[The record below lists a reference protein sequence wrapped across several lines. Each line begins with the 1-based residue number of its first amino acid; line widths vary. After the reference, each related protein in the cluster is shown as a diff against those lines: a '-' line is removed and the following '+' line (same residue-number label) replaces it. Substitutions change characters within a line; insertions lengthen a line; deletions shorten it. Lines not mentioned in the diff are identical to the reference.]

1 MSVPLLRI
9 FLKNLVDIFVTL
21 EITNKI
27 YSKIF
32 NYLSRGAIKF
42 KKNLLSFIN
51 MHEQNG
57 GLMKNFI
64 NMQKPIFMLTASLTI
79 GLIGSLTATSIHA
92 QTNTQ
97 VSSAK
102 MGLKLNAV
110 AFVIAD
116 KLNLRSSA
124 NAIVGSLNR
133 NDQVQ
138 ILSLMDSKNSL
149 VKIKVL
155 KSNSASNSL
164 APELFV
170 SAEYLSSSPASA
182 AVGTSDKSRYIVIQN
197 VATERTR
204 IYERCTSAPGCANR
218 LVMETEMVVGR
229 DTKKANYLTRVGR
242 YKITEWVKFYQDN
255 ADNYPSWYDPN
266 YPATPKPGSSGSAWM
281 SKKNMPDGKGNMRGA
296 FGWYAG
302 LIAPNADYQW
312 IHGTIGWGSD
322 GTKFIE
328 MTRNTLLNMFA
339 NPRSEGCTRLEN
351 RAVAYTRD
359 LLPVGT
365 EIVRVYAREGYRDVT
380 RANYQ
385 NQILPKIWEYILTKE
400 GVRKSGAATS
410 EKNAVLARGVSPD
423 LILEQGSYSVD
434 QYPNAVPLKEDA
446 GWQSRIKGKSG
457 NTYDVKDDAFRG
469 YYLVDDGTFIDYE
482 HPEGVQVGGYEGP
495 AVPEALKTSGGFT
508 IADKKNK

>member
-1 MSVPLLRI
+1 
-9 FLKNLVDIFVTL
+9 
-21 EITNKI
+21 
-27 YSKIF
+27 
-32 NYLSRGAIKF
+32 
-42 KKNLLSFIN
+42 
-51 MHEQNG
+51 
-57 GLMKNFI
+57 MKNFI
-64 NMQKPIFMLTASLTI
+64 NMQKPLL
-79 GLIGSLTATSIHA
+79 LITATTLAVTSLNLHPAFA
-92 QTNTQ
+92 QTSHAGA
-97 VSSAK
+97 VSSSK
-102 MGLKLNAV
+102 MGLKVNAQ

-116 KLNLRSSA
+116 KLNLRSHATLTAES
-124 NAIVGSLNR
+124 IIGSLSR

-138 ILSLMDSKNSL
+138 ILSLLDAKSPL

-155 KSNSASNSL
+155 KSNSAKVSSSS
-164 APELFV
+164 ELYV
-170 SAEYLSSSPASA
+170 SAEFLSSSPAAS
-182 AVGTSDKSRYIVIQN
+182 VTSSDKSKYIVIQN

-229 DTKKANYLTRVGR
+229 DTKKGNYLTRVGR

-339 NPRSEGCTRLEN
+339 NPRSAGCTRLEN

-359 LLPVGT
+359 LIPVGT
-365 EIVRVYAREGYRDVT
+365 EIVRVYAREGFRDGT
-380 RANYQ
+380 RARYQ
-385 NQILPKIWEYILTKE
+385 NQIQPKTWEYILTKE

-410 EKNAVLARGVSPD
+410 EKNAVLARGVTPD

-446 GWQSRIKGKSG
+446 GWQSRVKGKSG

-482 HPEGVQVGGYEGP
+482 HPEGVEVGGYEGP
-495 AVPEALKTSGGFT
+495 AIPEALKTAGEFT